1 VTTHASRTISVSIAC
16 PPERVYAF
24 VVDPANFPR
33 WATSFVRSI
42 RRTEAGWVADTPAGP
57 IGLRF
62 VERNDLGV
70 LDHYVTP
77 APGVEIYSPMRV
89 LPNGSGSEVV
99 FTLFQLPEA
108 TDDAFAEDAAMV
120 ARDLA
125 TLKRVLERPAP
136 A

>member
-1 VTTHASRTISVSIAC
+1 
-16 PPERVYAF
+16 
-24 VVDPANFPR
+24 VDPANFPR

>member
-1 VTTHASRTISVSIAC
+1 MTTHTARTISVSIDC

-24 VVDPANFPR
+24 AVDPANFPR
-33 WATSFVRSI
+33 WATSFVRGA
-42 RRTEAGWVADTPAGP
+42 RRTDAGWVLDTPAGP
-57 IGLRF
+57 IGIRF
-62 VERNDLGV
+62 VEPNALGV

-77 APGVEIYSPMRV
+77 APGVEICSPMRV
-89 LPNGSGSEVV
+89 VANGSGSEVS
-99 FTLFQLPEA
+99 FTLLQLPD
-108 TDDAFAEDAAMV
+108 TPDDRFEEDAAMV

>member
-1 VTTHASRTISVSIAC
+1 MTTYASRTISVSIDC

-24 VVDPANFPR
+24 AVGPGNFPR
-33 WATSFVRSI
+33 WATSFVQGA
-42 RRTEAGWVADTPAGP
+42 RRTETGWLLDTPAGP
-57 IGLRF
+57 IGIRF
-62 VERNDLGV
+62 VERNLLGV

-89 LPNGSGSEVV
+89 VANGSGSEVS
-99 FTLFQLPEA
+99 FTLFQLPDTPE
-108 TDDAFAEDAAMV
+108 DRFEEDAAMV

-125 TLKRVLERPAP
+125 TLKRLLERAAP

>member
-1 VTTHASRTISVSIAC
+1 MTIHAARTISVSIAC
-16 PPERVYAF
+16 PPAHVYAF

-33 WATSFVRSI
+33 WATSFVQAV
-42 RRTEAGWVADTPAGP
+42 RRTEAGWVCDTPAGP
-57 IGLRF
+57 IGIRF
-62 VERNDLGV
+62 VERNDVGV

-89 LPNGSGSEVV
+89 LANGSGSEVV